1 MSPRAQGPVWSGA
14 GLHHQAAHANI
25 PSRSSLRA
33 YNNGEIFQPRTEW
46 RIGDRAFSVAAPRVW
61 NRLPTELKLFMQL
74 STFRRHLKSVLFRM
88 AYDVM
93 HLRADCRR
101 RTTNSAVTVTA
112 GLHEFHS
119 TAQHERYATC
129 SEHFLLNNSYCRCCG
144 PATGVNNELAT

>member
-61 NRLPTELKLFMQL
+61 NRLPTELKLVVVDSNIQTPSEVFSFPHRIL
-74 STFRRHLKSVLFRM
+74 
-88 AYDVM
+88 
-93 HLRADCRR
+93 
-101 RTTNSAVTVTA
+101 TV
-112 GLHEFHS
+112 
-119 TAQHERYATC
+119 
-129 SEHFLLNNSYCRCCG
+129 
-144 PATGVNNELAT
+144 